1 MFFLEHCLRTMLGCL
16 YGSVAIINL
25 IIIHSCFAYGT
36 VHSAGSLRHWVRPLI
51 FIKQNPSEFKT
62 RALIYCCKEISWT
75 VLCLGFETSVG
86 DSSYLQ

>member
-1 MFFLEHCLRTMLGCL
+1 VGKARGLKTTLPHTP
-16 YGSVAIINL
+16 
-25 IIIHSCFAYGT
+25 
-36 VHSAGSLRHWVRPLI
+36 HSAGSLQHWVCPLI